1 MSFTD
6 PSDVLL
12 SKYSKALGN
21 AKMGLWQLDFASQVF
36 LWDEGVRLLYELKE
50 KKYQGN
56 FGNWILRLHPEDIE
70 RVKAEFEEARLDKA
84 ELNTLC
90 RLTVD
95 DGSLRHIRVNAV
107 KMRDEKTQK
116 VTGLVGINW
125 DVSNEYQLHAEVNK
139 SKFFLEKILD
149 AIPDPVFIKDRE
161 HRNIFANKEFEVIAG
176 KPKTEMIGKID
187 SEFLP
192 SQMADLYWNQ
202 DEDIFHN
209 DKSTEFEETIE
220 DSHGNRRFLLT
231 KKTSLK
237 MSKDETILVG
247 VIRDITEIKN
257 IQNSMIEQS
266 KMASLGEMAAEIAHE
281 INNPLM
287 IIQAKSQIL
296 QEKLA
301 LNINQIDPE
310 KLLQDLQSIEKNS
323 HRIEKIIKSLKSV
336 SRKADHDPFEE
347 VSIRKIVEEA
357 IEISKERL
365 NKNQIRFQFTCDKI
379 IDYGYLIK
387 ARPSEIVQVLMNMMN
402 NSFDAIKGSQNPSVE
417 ISLRLVESIFHI
429 EVVDSG
435 PPIQPE
441 VAKKMMEP
449 FFTTKTSGAGT
460 GLGLSVSKQI
470 IQNHNGQLFYD
481 GKAKN
486 TKFVIQLKRAESLSQ
501 S

>member
-1 MSFTD
+1 VSFTD
-6 PSDVLL
+6 PSDELL

-21 AKMGLWQLDFASQVF
+21 AKMGLWQLDFATEVF
-36 LWDEGVRLLYELKE
+36 LWDEGVRRLYEIQE
-50 KKYQGN
+50 KRYQGV
-56 FGNWILRLHPEDIE
+56 FGNWILRLHPDDIE
-70 RVKAEFEEARLDKA
+70 RVRAEFQEARLDKS

-95 DGSLRHIRVNAV
+95 DGSLRHIRINAV
-107 KMRDEKTQK
+107 KIRDEKTQEVK
-116 VTGLVGINW
+116 ALVGMNW
-125 DVSNEYQLHAEVNK
+125 DVSNEYQLHAELNK

-161 HRNIFANKEFEVIAG
+161 HRNVFANKEFEAIAG
-176 KPKTEMIGKID
+176 KSKSDMIGKID

-192 SQMADLYWNQ
+192 AQMAKLYWNQ
-202 DEDIFHN
+202 DEDVFHN
-209 DKSTEFEETIE
+209 DKSSEFEETIE
-220 DSHGNRRFLLT
+220 DAQGNKRFLLT

-247 VIRDITEIKN
+247 VIRDITEVKK

-287 IIQAKSQIL
+287 IIQAKSIQKEGPLDEI
-296 QEKLA
+296 
-301 LNINQIDPE
+301 

-323 HRIEKIIKSLKSV
+323 LRIEKIMKSLKSV

-347 VSIRKIVEEA
+347 VSIRRIVEEV
-357 IEISKERL
+357 IEISRERL
-365 NKNQIRFQFTCDKI
+365 NKKQIRFQFDCDKI
-379 IDYGYLIK
+379 IDYGYFIK
-387 ARPSEIVQVLMNMMN
+387 ARPSEIVQVLMNLLN
-402 NSFDAIKGSQNPSVE
+402 NSFDAIKDTENPWLK
-417 ISLRLVESIFHI
+417 ISLRLIDSSFQI
-429 EVVDSG
+429 EVIDSG
-435 PPIQPE
+435 PRICPE

-449 FFTTKTSGAGT
+449 FFTTKKSGSGT

-470 IQNHNGQLFYD
+470 LQNHNGQLFYD
-481 GKAKN
+481 SYAAD
-486 TKFVIQLKRAESLSQ
+486 TKFVVQLKRVESLSQ